1 MNHTFSRP
9 LIWVD
14 NRRGFV
20 YTLLS
25 PQQRQCTL
33 QRYYVELVSLP
44 KSNQMVSAGFAQ
56 VIPLSDLNLT
66 KLEIHGVCMSLCF
79 GLFLPIAAIIA
90 RYGKGVGSA
99 RTWWLK
105 FHTLFIFLGL
115 CFLLIGLGFVFS
127 VVGLTGDAFAGHP
140 NSNVPTH
147 SLVGF
152 GLLLA
157 MLAQIAL
164 GMAVH
169 RSYNEEAKQES
180 TIDNVHSILGRTILI
195 IGAVNIGLGLQ
206 HLKSVFLLQKS
217 NTFMSIFLGVWIT
230 LQLFLVIAVGVLE
243 FTVGRGTR
251 YYSGNIFAVAKQL
264 GGAKALFDMPSFER
278 NAAIKRASIDLGLV
292 SEDDD
297 VAAMTKTNLATI
309 EDSATQVLASAPREK
324 EGNLSPF
331 LYRPTWDAGLRKAP
345 QIYQIAA
352 VEQHMIREDSQTA
365 KAIPSDLLSRLREA
379 EIPAPQVRSRS
390 NSVAKGSTLLENS
403 IVAAE
408 RLQTEIS
415 IGSKSGQVPARPRA
429 KSFSSRPSSI
439 YSRQA
444 SLARDTSFRIGRENS
459 VTLPV
464 DASATDI
471 LKDSPPFVATNNASS
486 FSAPPVAASES
497 LSGGALER
505 LTNKL
510 QKSSL
515 SGKKPS
521 IDDA

>member
-1 MNHTFSRP
+1 
-9 LIWVD
+9 
-14 NRRGFV
+14 
-20 YTLLS
+20 
-25 PQQRQCTL
+25 
-33 QRYYVELVSLP
+33 
-44 KSNQMVSAGFAQ
+44 MVSAGFAQ
-56 VIPLSDLNLT
+56 VIPLSDINLT
-66 KLEIHGVCMSLCF
+66 KLEIHGVCMFLCF

-90 RYGKGVGSA
+90 RYCKGVGSA
-99 RTWWLK
+99 RTWWLH

-127 VVGLTGDAFAGHP
+127 VVGLTGAAFAGQP
-140 NSNVPTH
+140 SSNVPTH

-157 MLAQIAL
+157 MVAQIAL

-180 TIDNVHSILGRTILI
+180 TIDNVHSILGKTILL
-195 IGAVNIGLGLQ
+195 IGAANIGLGLQ
-206 HLKSVFLLQKS
+206 HLKNVFLLQKS

-230 LQLFLVIAVGVLE
+230 LQLFLIIAVGVLE

-251 YYSGNIFAVAKQL
+251 YYSGNIFAVAKSL
-264 GGAKALFDMPSFER
+264 GGAKAMFDMPSFQR

-292 SEDDD
+292 SDDED
-297 VAAMTKTNLATI
+297 VAAMTKTNLTAI
-309 EDSATQVLASAPREK
+309 EDSVTQVLASAPREK

-352 VEQHMIREDSQTA
+352 VEQHMIREDSQTS
-365 KAIPSDLLSRLREA
+365 KAIPSDLLSRLRGA
-379 EIPAPQVRSRS
+379 EIPAPVRSRS
-390 NSVAKGSTLLENS
+390 NSVAKGSMPHENS
-403 IVAAE
+403 IVAAD
-408 RLQTEIS
+408 RMQAEIS
-415 IGSKSGQVPARPRA
+415 IGSKSAHVPARPRA

-444 SLARDTSFRIGRENS
+444 SLTRDTSFRIGHENS

-464 DASATDI
+464 GASAAAI
-471 LKDSPPFVATNNASS
+471 NLKDSPPFAATNNDSS